1 MKSHIL
7 PFLIISSFLALATN
21 LAEAARLGLQGKRIH
36 PIRSGINRRASLTGT
51 TSLND
56 TQDINYTTNITL
68 GGNQF
73 TVIIDTGSS
82 DLYVTGTVPG
92 SVDTGK
98 KSGVQYAIGS
108 VKVDVPESSSNAL
121 GTGLIGLGPNYGSQV
136 QQALRNSGGDAV
148 LDRIF
153 QQNTSTP
160 NFITVLLGRDDDPAN
175 SFPGDLTVGEILP
188 GYEAITSQPQLEV
201 SHVSINDIGDQH
213 WQTLLDADGVIGPNG
228 EAIDISTVVAT
239 TSNKKQ
245 LTAVFDSGF
254 SLPQVPRSVYP
265 LHNIAVAGH
274 HRLTLLHSSVS
285 EAIYGDVPGSQ
296 LINDPDLGKIWT
308 IPCDIEINISFNF
321 GGKSFPVHPLDTS
334 LDFNATDSNGD
345 HFCYGAFQPISTA
358 TSRDYDLI
366 LGMAFLRNA
375 YLYINFGDFVEGK
388 TNQRANP
395 YIQLLSTSNNT
406 SENSTSVSQSEF
418 LKVRGNIQTWYPSS
432 SRNIKYRIA
441 RTLAL
446 WICLAVGLGGLVI
459 AAIIFFYLRSR
470 RVRRT
475 PVRSLNLQSSYQ
487 PLRGPAP
494 PSFDV
499 YGQGYA
505 QAGYGQGGQGYTG
518 QPPQQG
524 NYNKP

>member
-1 MKSHIL
+1 MFS
-7 PFLIISSFLALATN
+7 PVYVEN
-21 LAEAARLGLQGKRIH
+21 L
-36 PIRSGINRRASLTGT
+36 
-51 TSLND
+51 
-56 TQDINYTTNITL
+56 
-68 GGNQF
+68 
-73 TVIIDTGSS
+73 SS

-108 VKVDVPESSSNAL
+108 VKGPVKLGTLDFAGYTVENQAYLDVPESSSNAL

-254 SLPQVPRSVYP
+254 SLPQVP
-265 LHNIAVAGH
+265 
-274 HRLTLLHSSVS
+274 SSVS

-296 LINDPDLGKIWT
+296 LIDDPDLGKIWT

-375 YLYINFGDFVEGK
+375 YLYINFGDFVDGK

-432 SRNIKYRIA
+432 SRSIKSRIA

-446 WICLAVGLGGLVI
+446 RIGLAVGLGALVI

>member
-1 MKSHIL
+1 MKSHVLPLIL
-7 PFLIISSFLALATN
+7 SSLLALPAD
-21 LAEAARLGLQGKRIH
+21 LAEAVRLGLQGKHIH
-36 PIRSGINRRASLTGT
+36 PIRGGLNRRTSLTGT

-73 TVIIDTGSS
+73 AVIIDTGSS

-98 KSGVQYAIGS
+98 TSGVQYAIGS
-108 VKVDVPESSSNAL
+108 VQGPVKTATLDFAGYTVENQAYLDVPESSSNTL

-136 QQALRNSGGDAV
+136 HQALGNSAGDAV

-160 NFITVLLGRDDDPAN
+160 NFITILLGRDDDPAN

-213 WQTLLDADGVIGPNG
+213 WQTLLDADGVIGPDG
-228 EAIDISTVVAT
+228 KAIDISTVVAT

-254 SLPQVPRSVYP
+254 SFPQVP
-265 LHNIAVAGH
+265 
-274 HRLTLLHSSVS
+274 SSVS

-321 GGKSFPVHPLDTS
+321 GGKNFPVHPLDTS

-345 HFCYGAFQPISTA
+345 HVCYGAEWPSA
-358 TSRDYDLI
+358 
-366 LGMAFLRNA
+366 MRNA
-375 YLYINFGDFVEGK
+375 YLSINFGDFVDGK
-388 TNQRANP
+388 TAQTADP
-395 YIQLLSTSNNT
+395 YIQLLSTTNNT
-406 SENSTSVSQSEF
+406 SEAQAEF
-418 LKVRGNIQTWYPSS
+418 VKVRGNAKSWNPDGSGALAW
-432 SRNIKYRIA
+432 IKSHLPLVIG
-441 RTLAL
+441 LA
-446 WICLAVGLGGLVI
+446 AGLGALVL
-459 AAIIFFYLRSR
+459 AAIVFFCVRNR
-470 RVRRT
+470 KIRRT
-475 PVRSLNLQSSYQ
+475 PAGFMNMQSSYQ
-487 PLRGPAP
+487 PLNEPAP
-494 PSFDV
+494 PSYDMQPV
-499 YGQGYA
+499 GGQGYA

-518 QPPQQG
+518 QPPQHG
-524 NYNKP
+524 NYNNPWDAHY